1 MLLLDI
7 KNLVKKFNTFTAVD
21 NVSLQAKSG
30 EVFGLLGP
38 NGAGKTTTIRVIATV
53 LQATSGTAEVAGF
66 DISRQSKEVRQN
78 VGVLTTEIGVYERFT
93 GRENL
98 RYFGELY
105 GLAGEKLENRIN
117 ELIDLLDMRDFADKR
132 SGKYSTGMK
141 QKLAI
146 ARSVIHDPK
155 VIIFDEPTAGLDV
168 LASQTVMRFIQ
179 RVRGEGRLVILSTH
193 EMADAEKLCDRVAIM
208 HKGRIIAV
216 DTVAAIKQHTR
227 AVDLES
233 AFVNMIRGDQPA
245 IIDQGEKKTKGK
257 RLSSFQTILILRITA
272 IVLIVFGFLGNF
284 LGWYNVTIG
293 YGLAALGIIL
303 SFIAKR
309 FQRKVKNL

>member
-1 MLLLDI
+1 MILL
-7 KNLVKKFNTFTAVD
+7 KTQNLTKKFNGFTAVD
-21 NVSLQAKSG
+21 NVTLETCAG

-66 DISRQSKEVRQN
+66 DIAKQPEQVRQN
-78 VGVLTTEIGVYERFT
+78 IGVLTTEIGVYERFT

-105 GLAGEKLENRIN
+105 GLAGEKLKNRIN

-284 LGWYNVTIG
+284 LNWYNVIIG

-309 FQRKVKNL
+309 FQRKVKSI